1 MTPVLVIAAFALIL
15 AAGWVLL
22 RASER
27 ATPGAAPRGGDHVLL
42 DHSPVGALLLD
53 PALRITWANDAFCDL
68 FGLTRTKLIGR
79 EISELVQKELND
91 LVEEPEVVEA
101 GLMAGCKAAATA
113 PPFEFLVRARGGREE
128 RWLEHTCQVIQQKPF
143 SGGRVAYFV
152 DVTPKKDVA
161 LTEQIQEI
169 HLHELDQIL
178 LTLARRSG
186 SAEADE
192 AAVLREVAELAAGA
206 WKRDRWELWFLSEDR
221 TLWTL
226 DHLHYATPRRTEKA
240 TRKIS
245 VPQTGP
251 YLRTLDQVRVLVSS
265 DVKMDPDGHILLGQ
279 GKMGPDAASRLDVP
293 IRVRGK
299 VVGALV
305 VAHHSVRPWTQGE
318 RIFAASI
325 GDRMSLI
332 VETYRAGAAAS
343 AVEVEVPAT
352 LPPAATSNVDG
363 FIHLDEKLRFTFLN
377 PAVLQWLDER
387 GVDGNALVGRG
398 LAEAMKGIRDRSIIA
413 EVRKAIRGGGP
424 ARLRRQLE
432 HDGPWLDLYVNPSA
446 TGVSVTLQ
454 NRDRQTDWE
463 AERSPRDSE
472 TRFRSVVE
480 SLGEGLIITDLNDR
494 ILYVNSRIT
503 DLTGHRAEDLDGRQA
518 QDLLFDTANW
528 KDGDSRMT
536 ARRERKL
543 TRYDAPL
550 LDKDG
555 KVLPVEVISTP
566 FRDADGAVTGVV
578 DAITPFRVPP
588 EIREGFGDLEAPKA

>member
-1 MTPVLVIAAFALIL
+1 MTPVFVVAGFALIL
-15 AAGWVLL
+15 TAGWVLL
-22 RASER
+22 RTSKR
-27 ATPGAAPRGGDHVLL
+27 AATGAAPRGGDHVLL

-53 PALRITWANDAFCDL
+53 PALRITWANNTFCDL
-68 FGLTRTKLIGR
+68 FGLTRSKLIGR
-79 EISELVQKELND
+79 KISEFVHKELKD
-91 LVEEPEVVEA
+91 LVEEPELVEA
-101 GLMAGCKAAATA
+101 GLMAGYEAAATA
-113 PPFEFLVRARGGREE
+113 VPFEFFVRARDGREE
-128 RWLEHTCQVIQQKPF
+128 RWIEHTCQVIQQKPF
-143 SGGRVAYFV
+143 KGGRVAYFV
-152 DVTPKKDVA
+152 EVTPKKEVA
-161 LTEQIQEI
+161 LTDQIQEI

-221 TLWTL
+221 ALWTL
-226 DHLHYATPRRTEKA
+226 DHLHYATTRRREEAAPT
-240 TRKIS
+240 IS

-251 YLRTLDQVRVLVSS
+251 YLQTLDQVRVLVSS

-279 GKMGPDAASRLDVP
+279 GRIGPDAASRLDVP

-305 VAHHSVRPWTQGE
+305 IAHHSARPWTQGE

-332 VETYRAGAAAS
+332 VETCRAEAAAS
-343 AVEVEVPAT
+343 AVAVEVEVPVG
-352 LPPAATSNVDG
+352 LPPAATSNVVG

-377 PAVLQWLDER
+377 PAALRWLDER
-387 GVDGNALVGRG
+387 GVEGSALVGRG
-398 LAEAMKGIRDRSIIA
+398 LAEAMKGIRDTSIVA

-432 HDGPWLDLYVNPSA
+432 KDGPWLDLYINPSA

-454 NRDRQTDWE
+454 NRARQKDRE
-463 AERSPRDSE
+463 AERSLRDSE

-480 SLGEGLIITDLNDR
+480 SLREGLIITDLNDR
-494 ILYVNSRIT
+494 IVYVNSRIT
-503 DLTGHRAEDLDGRQA
+503 DLTGHRAEDLDGKKA
-518 QDLLFDTANW
+518 QDLLFDTENW

-536 ARRERKL
+536 ARRELKR

-550 LDKDG
+550 LGKDG

-566 FRDADGAVTGVV
+566 LRNADGAVTGVV
-578 DAITPFRVPP
+578 DAITALGNQ
-588 EIREGFGDLEAPKA
+588 EGSHTASLAT

>member
-1 MTPVLVIAAFALIL
+1 MIL
-15 AAGWVLL
+15 TAGWVLL
-22 RASER
+22 RTSKR
-27 ATPGAAPRGGDHVLL
+27 AATGATPRGGDHVLL

-53 PALRITWANDAFCDL
+53 PALRITWANNAFCDL
-68 FGLTRTKLIGR
+68 FGLTRSKLIGR
-79 EISELVQKELND
+79 KISEFVHKELKD
-91 LVEEPEVVEA
+91 LVEEPELVEA
-101 GLMAGCKAAATA
+101 GLMAGYEAAATA
-113 PPFEFLVRARGGREE
+113 VPFEFCVRARDGREE

-143 SGGRVAYFV
+143 KGGRVAYFV
-152 DVTPKKDVA
+152 DVTPKKELA

-192 AAVLREVAELAAGA
+192 AAVLREVAALAAGA

-221 TLWTL
+221 ALWTL
-226 DHLHYATPRRTEKA
+226 DHLHYATPRRREEAAPT
-240 TRKIS
+240 IS

-251 YLRTLDQVRVLVSS
+251 YLQTLDQVRVLVSS
-265 DVKMDPDGHILLGQ
+265 DVEMDPDGHILLGQ
-279 GKMGPDAASRLDVP
+279 GRMGPDAASRLDVP
-293 IRVRGK
+293 IRVRGE

-305 VAHHSVRPWTQGE
+305 IAHHSARPWTQGE

-332 VETYRAGAAAS
+332 VETCRAEAAAS
-343 AVEVEVPAT
+343 AVEVEVPVG

-377 PAVLQWLDER
+377 PAALRWLDER
-387 GVDGNALVGRG
+387 GVEGSALVGRG
-398 LAEAMKGIRDRSIIA
+398 LAKAMKGIKDTSIVA

-432 HDGPWLDLYVNPSA
+432 QDGPWLDLYINPSA
-446 TGVSVTLQ
+446 MGVSVTLQ
-454 NRDRQTDWE
+454 NTAHQKDRE
-463 AERSPRDSE
+463 AERSLLDSE

-480 SLGEGLIITDLNDR
+480 SLREGLIITDLNDR
-494 ILYVNSRIT
+494 IVYVNSRIT
-503 DLTGHRAEDLDGRQA
+503 DLTGHRAEDLDGKQA
-518 QDLLFDTANW
+518 QDLLFDTENW

-536 ARRERKL
+536 ARRERKR

-550 LDKDG
+550 LGKDG

-566 FRDADGAVTGVV
+566 LRNADGAVTGVV
-578 DAITPFRVPP
+578 DAITALGNQEEPRTAS
-588 EIREGFGDLEAPKA
+588 LAS